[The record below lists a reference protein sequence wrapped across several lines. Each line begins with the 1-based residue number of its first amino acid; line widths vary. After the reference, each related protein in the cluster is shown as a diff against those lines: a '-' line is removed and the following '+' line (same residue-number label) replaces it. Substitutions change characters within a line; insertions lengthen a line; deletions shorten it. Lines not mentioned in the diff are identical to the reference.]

1 MGLAGVMVGVRD
13 GEVIG
18 DMLAVI
24 TDLMRDT
31 MLRQLCMRHLLSL
44 LMRHRRN
51 QLFWLRNHNLQ
62 FGITALQVANI
73 IHMLKS
79 AQLAGRLKLQ
89 RRQQVVRLMLARKIN
104 GNTKSIN
111 NNF

>member
-1 MGLAGVMVGVRD
+1 MAGAQD
-13 GEVIG
+13 GEVLG

-31 MLRQLCMRHLLSL
+31 MLRQLCMRH
-44 LMRHRRN
+44 RRN
-51 QLFWLRNHNLQ
+51 QLFWLHNHNLQ

-79 AQLAGRLKLQ
+79 AQLVGRLKLQ
-89 RRQQVVRLMLARKIN
+89 RRQQVVRLMHARKIN
-104 GNTKSIN
+104 GKTKSIN

>member
-1 MGLAGVMVGVRD
+1 MGLAGVMVGVHD

-31 MLRQLCMRHLLSL
+31 MLPQLCMHHLPSL
-44 LMRHRRN
+44 LMRLRRN
-51 QLFWLRNHNLQ
+51 QSFWLHNHNLQ
-62 FGITALQVANI
+62 FGITVLQVANI